1 MNNIAVKIYK
11 YIYNSKITI
20 LKCFYYS
27 EMYQNKV
34 YILFGFFGGLL
45 NLNGLVNFFSN
56 QMILS
61 RSKSLVNNNFDTE
74 MFNCTYLT
82 FIYKL
87 QCISCII
94 HVFETMN
101 STKVKCYNFLYNACT
116 CKYINRY
123 DMVPMYMK
131 RIRNST
137 L

>member
-61 RSKSLVNNNFDTE
+61 RSKSLVNTNFDTE
-74 MFNCTYLT
+74 MFNC
-82 FIYKL
+82 I
-87 QCISCII
+87 
-94 HVFETMN
+94 
-101 STKVKCYNFLYNACT
+101 
-116 CKYINRY
+116 
-123 DMVPMYMK
+123 
-131 RIRNST
+131 
-137 L
+137 